1 MQDHEKGN
9 IQRLAVLIELRVQRP
24 HLYNIEHIKAGIL
37 CELYTYFY
45 GRNKATQTGVLY
57 ICGMKIKKNVD
68 KHITKLKDIQ
78 RQSTK
83 WRV

>member
-24 HLYNIEHIKAGIL
+24 HLYNIEHIKAGIYMN
-37 CELYTYFY
+37 CTYFY
-45 GRNKATQTGVLY
+45 GRYKATQTGMRY
-57 ICGMKIKKNVD
+57 KKNVD

-83 WRV
+83 MRV